1 MTARLIAGIIGL
13 FYLAAGIWAYV
24 DPAGFASSVATF
36 PPFNRHLLHD
46 SGSFSTGLGLVLIFS
61 ASMSESVRPAL
72 IAVLGASLLHLSAH
86 IEDIGLGGHPSTD
99 IPILSVI
106 CVVLVAG
113 AVLSFRPSS
122 RAALEANR

>member
-1 MTARLIAGIIGL
+1 MTARLIAGIVGL
-13 FYLAAGIWAYV
+13 FYLATGIWAYA
-24 DPAGFASSVATF
+24 DPAGFAGSVATF

-46 SGSFSTGLGLVLIFS
+46 SGSFSAGLGLVLIFS
-61 ASMSESVRPAL
+61 AWMSEGLRPAL
-72 IAVLGASLLHLSAH
+72 VAVLGASLLHLWAH
-86 IEDIGLGGHPSTD
+86 IEDIGLGGRPSSD

-122 RAALEANR
+122 RAAMEADG

>member
-13 FYLAAGIWAYV
+13 FYLATGVWAYA
-24 DPAGFASSVATF
+24 DPAGFTSSVATF

-46 SGSFSTGLGLVLIFS
+46 TGSFSTGLGLVLIFS
-61 ASMSESVRPAL
+61 AWKTEGLRPAL
-72 IAVLGASLLHLSAH
+72 IAVLGASVLHLWAH
-86 IEDIGLGGHPSTD
+86 IEDIGLGGRPGTD

-106 CVVLVAG
+106 CVVLAAG

-122 RAALEANR
+122 RSAIEVNL